1 MNQDDE
7 RILKMTKEIV
17 VKFIELGRISPSN
30 FETHFSDIFWAIK
43 RTVLSARGVDAEEI
57 LSDQKKA
64 D

>member
-43 RTVLSARGVDAEEI
+43 RTVVSARSLDAGEI
-57 LSDQKKA
+57 LNNRKKA